1 MSSSRT
7 AQARRSR
14 LRRLPRGR
22 ARVLLAGMALVLFAL
37 RALVPVGF
45 EPASDGSLSLVI
57 CRDGFPAPLHHA
69 GAPARGGGAAHNDH
83 CLFCNSPGTAP
94 APLLL
99 ALAAILLL
107 VIATPFLHTPSLG
120 GLRPV
125 HVPQARAPPA
135 LI

>member
-1 MSSSRT
+1 MISSRT
-7 AQARRSR
+7 ARARRSR
-14 LRRLPRGR
+14 LRGLPRGR
-22 ARVLLAGMALVLFAL
+22 ARALLAGLALLLFAL

-45 EPASDGSLSLVI
+45 EPAPDGSLSLVI
-57 CRDGFPAPLHHA
+57 CQDGLPASAHQA
-69 GAPARGGGAAHNDH
+69 GTPARSGGGAHNDH

-99 ALAAILLL
+99 ALAATLLL
-107 VIATPFLHTPSLG
+107 VIATPFLHTPSFG

-135 LI
+135 LT